1 MIATA
6 QLAVRVSEVKQ
17 WDVNWNVN
25 DLFIYA
31 EILTINYTNII
42 RRTVSDQWE
51 EMIAYSDMNVQ
62 SSNIKIQSVG

>member
-1 MIATA
+1 MIAA
-6 QLAVRVSEVKQ
+6 SPNLPKGEGVQAA
-17 WDVNWNVN
+17 VN

-62 SSNIKIQSVG
+62 ISKFKVQSVG